1 MRNPQGRRKPVLRS
15 VRRLVASFMLAV
27 MADGSLH
34 HHETHSPHTNRREV
48 AEEQR
53 RRSSETQRSRM
64 AQRSLNAGPGPSEE
78 DEYLRQ
84 LAALAVRRDSGRF
97 PPFSG

>member
-1 MRNPQGRRKPVLRS
+1 
-15 VRRLVASFMLAV
+15 MLAV
-27 MADGSLH
+27 MAEGTIH

-64 AQRSLNAGPGPSEE
+64 AQRSLSGNGPSEE

-84 LAALAVRRDSGRF
+84 IAALAAMRDGRRF